1 MTYQYFERNELIDVL
16 KKIIKEAENN
26 NIKVNESRESEN
38 DHVYRFILK
47 NKPKY
52 ELTVCKFIVNDGYED
67 KTGINLIL
75 SIPNND
81 EVQSSPYFM
90 TDESEICVLLNKVFN
105 LIKEANKKTNKKLLY
120 EFLK

>member
-1 MTYQYFERNELIDVL
+1 MTYHYLEKNELIDVL
-16 KKIIKEAENN
+16 KKIIKEAEAN
-26 NIKVNESRESEN
+26 NIEVNESRESEN
-38 DHVYRFILK
+38 SHVYKFILK

-52 ELTVCKFIVNDGYED
+52 ELTICKFVLDGYED
-67 KTGINLIL
+67 KPGINLIL

-81 EVQSSPYFM
+81 EEQSGPYMM
-90 TDESEICVLLNKVFN
+90 TDESEMYALLNKVFN